1 MYFLQSPIQVV
12 GWCLYLSYFSKS
24 FVFKV
29 LEDKFVEIFLILP
42 NFLSFFIVFTFL
54 NLPYLRNVGRVR
66 RSRRGY
72 TFLKKRLIYCYMDDP
87 CFAHTSWI
95 CLWSRYVMIAMICHI
110 SIVQLLSLES
120 TIVIVIGIKNKICV
134 EFWFLKTQLHVIIY
148 KIFTKCQVTMAR

>member
-12 GWCLYLSYFSKS
+12 GWFIYLSYFSKS

-72 TFLKKRLIYCYMDDP
+72 TFLKKRLIYCYMDGP
-87 CFAHTSWI
+87 YFAHTSWI
-95 CLWSRYVMIAMICHI
+95 CLWSRYVMIAMILCHI

-120 TIVIVIGIKNKICV
+120 TIAIVIGIKNKICV
-134 EFWFLKTQLHVIIY
+134 EFWFLKT
-148 KIFTKCQVTMAR
+148 

>member
-12 GWCLYLSYFSKS
+12 GWFIYLSYFSKS

-72 TFLKKRLIYCYMDDP
+72 TFLKKTLNLLLYGRSLFCSCFMTLSMKQICDDSYDIMSYFN
-87 CFAHTSWI
+87 CT
-95 CLWSRYVMIAMICHI
+95 
-110 SIVQLLSLES
+110 
-120 TIVIVIGIKNKICV
+120 TIVIGINYCHCHWNQK
-134 EFWFLKTQLHVIIY
+134 
-148 KIFTKCQVTMAR
+148 